1 MDEIFQTLGE
11 LERQKQNAVLCLVTE
26 SKGST
31 PRKAGSKMLVFPD
44 GETKGSVGGG
54 KIEWEVIEEAKKLMF
69 TNGSK
74 VINFQLTEDLEMQCG
89 GAMSVYFE
97 AINSA
102 PRLLIFGAGHIG
114 QILAK
119 MAVDFGF
126 DVHLID
132 NRDEIFSKPVV
143 GVKNL
148 LKEFPDAWQNMDFL
162 PTDFVVITTY
172 KHTYDEDIVAHVLQQ
187 PHAYVGM
194 MASKRKASIAKKNWL
209 EMGIEQEK
217 IDQVFSPIG
226 MNIQC
231 ETPREIA
238 LSILAQL
245 VDELNKKRKSHE

>member
-1 MDEIFQTLGE
+1 MDEILQALSE
-11 LERQKQNAVLCLVTE
+11 LNEHQQSAVLCLVTA

-44 GETKGSVGGG
+44 GQTKGSVGGG

-69 TNGSK
+69 TNAVK
-74 VINFQLTEDLEMQCG
+74 VIYFQLTKDLEMQCG
-89 GAMSVYFE
+89 GEMSVYFE

-119 MAVDFGF
+119 MAIDFGF

-132 NRDEIFSKPVV
+132 NREEVFTQSVK
-143 GVKNL
+143 GVKNSL
-148 LKEFPDAWQNMDFL
+148 EEFPKAWKSIDFL
-162 PTDFVVITTY
+162 PSDFIVVTTY
-172 KHTYDEDIVAHVLQQ
+172 KHTYDEEIVAHVLQQ

-194 MASKRKASIAKKNWL
+194 MASRRKALIAKKNWL
-209 EMGIEQEK
+209 EMGIGQGK

-226 MNIQC
+226 MDIQC